1 MKATDNVG
9 ITFANLVLGR
19 GIFNGVVNVTLGA
32 YEFNPDDKGEKV
44 EPSPVIVSR
53 LRMDVVCAR
62 AVRDALNELLLSLEA
77 PAPGNGVAEPKT
89 AAAAD
94 ADGAA
99 KH

>member
-1 MKATDNVG
+1 MKSTDNVG
-9 ITFANLVLGR
+9 ITFANIVLGR

-32 YEFNPDDKGEKV
+32 YEFNPDDKNEKV

-53 LRMDVVCAR
+53 LRFDVPCAKSL
-62 AVRDALNELLLSLEA
+62 RDALSELLLSVETP
-77 PAPGNGVAEPKT
+77 PAGARET
-89 AAAAD
+89 ADA